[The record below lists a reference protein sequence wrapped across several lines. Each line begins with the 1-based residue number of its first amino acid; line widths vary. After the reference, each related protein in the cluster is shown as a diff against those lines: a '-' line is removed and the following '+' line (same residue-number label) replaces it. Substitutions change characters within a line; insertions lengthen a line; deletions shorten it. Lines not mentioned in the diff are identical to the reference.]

1 MLNNDLVIE
10 RIEEAIKTTQAF
22 TQFDDSYNRTSLKT
36 LEKLETALIF
46 AKNGGVG
53 VCVLRDEVIIDGKY
67 IATLYNKKW
76 KVKGTRKW
84 YPYGNPLDLLHKL
97 RGTV

>member
-1 MLNNDLVIE
+1 MLNNDLVIK

-46 AKNGGVG
+46 AKKGGVG
-53 VCVLRDEVIIDGKY
+53 VCVLRDEVKLITVPLILTTS
-67 IATLYNKKW
+67 AFQPTL
-76 KVKGTRKW
+76 G
-84 YPYGNPLDLLHKL
+84 L
-97 RGTV
+97 